1 MDFNIDW
8 MDLKPSGVFFATMK
22 LVTSEE
28 ILAEILPQNEEGT
41 EFFVLSNPIIVSENV
56 QIDQEKGIAMSG
68 LVPRK
73 WMLYANEDMTIVYKN
88 HVVSVSE
95 MDKFGVDFY
104 KKALIA
110 AKCSSPIKKK
120 VDTKNHSG
128 YLGKVDKLRK
138 KLEKF
143 YDNSPDLTTD

>member
-56 QIDQEKGIAMSG
+56 QIDQEKGVAMSG

-95 MDKFGVDFY
+95 MDKFGVEFY

-128 YLGKVDKLRK
+128 YLGKVEKLRK
-138 KLEKF
+138 KLERHYK
-143 YDNSPDLTTD
+143 NSPDLTTD

>member
-1 MDFNIDW
+1 MNFDIDW

-56 QIDQEKGIAMSG
+56 QIDQEKGVAMSG

-88 HVVSVSE
+88 HVVSISQ

-120 VDTKNHSG
+120 VETKNHTG
-128 YLGKVDKLRK
+128 YLGKIDNLRK
-138 KLEKF
+138 RLKKA
-143 YDNSPDLTTD
+143 YDNSPDLTKD